1 MEYKTNLFDY
11 LKWRGDLSFEASP
24 FNHID
29 GMILSR
35 FSYAPFGLVLPEKGD
50 FFYSVRE
57 VAENLIKNPKTPEN
71 VLIEDDVELIR
82 QLGEHPRFAD
92 LMIGRYVDLYDQKDE
107 VQFSAIALRFSEGE
121 YGIVF
126 RGTDNTLIGWK
137 EDLNMG
143 FEFPIASQRY
153 AREYLEVFAEKYPG
167 TYLLMGHSKGGNLAS
182 YAAAFCSPTVQ
193 EQIRGVYNYDGPGFD
208 ESVLKEEGFK
218 RICKRLYTYV
228 PQGSVVGMLLGHLEE
243 HQVVHSMEFRGPFQ
257 HNVYSWEV
265 QGKDFIY
272 EEGITKTSKNLDLTM
287 KTWMANMDKEK
298 RELFVEAL
306 FSLVA
311 GTNAKTFKDMK
322 NDWMQNSQIIFKSM
336 KQMDEE
342 TRAYIK
348 EGIGLFMKCAW
359 SNVHSDNDRAN
370 RTG

>member
-11 LKWRGDLSFEASP
+11 LKWRGDLSFETSP

-50 FFYSVRE
+50 FFCSVRE
-57 VAENLIKNPKTPEN
+57 VAEKLIKDSRTPEN

-82 QLGEHPRFAD
+82 QLGESPRFSE
-92 LMIGRYVDLYDQKDE
+92 LMIGCYVDLYDRTDE
-107 VQFSAIALRFSEGE
+107 VQFSAIALRFSEEE

-153 AREYLEVFAEKYPG
+153 AKEYLETFAEKYPG
-167 TYLLMGHSKGGNLAS
+167 SYLLMGHSKGGNLAS
-182 YAAAFCSPTVQ
+182 YAAAFCAPPVQ
-193 EQIRGVYNYDGPGFD
+193 ERIRGVYNYDGPGFD

-218 RICKRLYTYV
+218 RICKRVYTYV

-272 EEGITKTSKNLDLTM
+272 EEGVTKTSKNLDLTM
-287 KTWMANMDKEK
+287 KTWMANMDREK

-311 GTNAKTFKDMK
+311 DTNAKTFKDMK

-342 TRAYIK
+342 TRTYIK
-348 EGIGLFMKCAW
+348 EGIALFMKCAR
-359 SNVHSDNDRAN
+359 SNMRSGKD
-370 RTG
+370 GLL